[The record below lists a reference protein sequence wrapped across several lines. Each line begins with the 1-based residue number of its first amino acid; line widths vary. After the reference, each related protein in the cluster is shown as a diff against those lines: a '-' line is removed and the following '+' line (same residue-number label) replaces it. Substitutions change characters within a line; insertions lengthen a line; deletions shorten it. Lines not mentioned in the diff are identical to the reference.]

1 MTNIQLYLSIG
12 IPAFI
17 VAFGMLFNGL
27 LFQSVSARMVSLE
40 QSLSARMSSLEQ
52 SFNSRI
58 TSLEEKIF
66 IYSKVLFT
74 NWINV

>member
-52 SFNSRI
+52 SFNSR
-58 TSLEEKIF
+58 TPVSKKDF